1 MESLHHRQ
9 PDMDIAQA
17 CKAFGVSRSGYYA
30 HRRKPLSKRR
40 TEDAALGREV
50 RETFLASR
58 GSYGSPRVMHALRRK
73 GLFHGKARMFSID
86 ARRPDSLVEASVER
100 FIQSIGRPRTEL
112 FDERL
117 SNVRVMIDG
126 SLASVWTDYKFFR
139 GTTFSHCGVDH
150 FLLVKERGAWK
161 ILELS
166 DTRRT
171 DNCG

>member
-1 MESLHHRQ
+1 MKTFGLLSLFTIGFWVEPAPTATTQ
-9 PDMDIAQA
+9 NPEA
-17 CKAFGVSRSGYYA
+17 
-30 HRRKPLSKRR
+30 
-40 TEDAALGREV
+40 EV
-50 RETFLASR
+50 RA
-58 GSYGSPRVMHALRRK
+58 VVDALFEGMRK
-73 GLFHGKARMFSID
+73 VDSAMVRPLFHGKARMFSID

>member
-1 MESLHHRQ
+1 MRYILLAVMIALTWTAPISAQPGQTAESEVLAVVNAIF
-9 PDMDIAQA
+9 DGM
-17 CKAFGVSRSGYYA
+17 
-30 HRRKPLSKRR
+30 RKVDS
-40 TEDAALGREV
+40 AMV
-50 RETFLASR
+50 R
-58 GSYGSPRVMHALRRK
+58 P
-73 GLFHGKARMFSID
+73 LFHAKARMFTVD

-100 FIQSIGRPRTEL
+100 FIQSIGRPRTEV
-112 FDERL
+112 FDEQL

-150 FLLVKERGAWK
+150 FLLVKERGSWK

-171 DNCG
+171 EKC